1 MKRNFARHRVRTFG
15 QPCLLAC
22 WFILLC
28 APARARAVDAGGQTV
43 RALMVSDIHF
53 EPFWDPGKAAQLAA
67 APVARW
73 NAILS
78 APPTPDRAARFAA
91 LQSGCHAR
99 GVDTSY
105 TLFASSLR
113 AMRANARGVRFLT
126 LSGDLIS
133 HGFSCKFAALFPHG
147 SPAAYRAFAAKT
159 LEYVLAQLRGAFPGV
174 PLYAAL
180 GNNDSGCGDYK
191 QDADG
196 EFLRATA
203 AAMTAG
209 LPAPARRQAL
219 KDYEAGG
226 YYAAHLPAPV
236 NHARMVV
243 LDDVFMASNYTTCA
257 GKRDPAPAAAQIA
270 WLRAQL
276 QRAQRRHEKIWFMAH
291 IPPGVNLYSTVEN
304 IVNVCG
310 GQSPVM
316 FLSSG
321 ALAHTLAGF
330 GGVVRLAIFAHTHMD
345 ELRLLEPA
353 QGGGNDQAVAVKL
366 VASISPVDGNNPSF
380 TVAQVNAATADL
392 MDYKVFAASNQT
404 GDDTAWS
411 EEYDYAQTYREPSFS
426 ASSLAN
432 LIARFQADPQARTKA
447 SQDYLRDWFVGDRS
461 VAIKPFWPQYVCVLE
476 NRTAASYRACACRK
490 GL

>member
-1 MKRNFARHRVRTFG
+1 MKANFSRTALRVLV
-15 QPCLLAC
+15 PACLLAC
-22 WFILLC
+22 WFLLLST
-28 APARARAVDAGGQTV
+28 PARARAMGAGGQTV

-78 APPTPDRAARFAA
+78 APPTADRAARFEA
-91 LQSGCHAR
+91 LQRSCHAR

-105 TLFASSLR
+105 ALFASSLR
-113 AMRANARGVRFLT
+113 AMRADARGAEFIT

-133 HGFSCKFAALFPHG
+133 HDFSCKFAALFPHG
-147 SPAAYRAFAAKT
+147 SPAGHQAFAAKT
-159 LEYVLAQLRGAFPGV
+159 LEYVVAELRGAFPDV
-174 PLYAAL
+174 PVYAAL

-191 QDADG
+191 LDADG

-203 AAMTAG
+203 TAMTAG
-209 LPAPARRQAL
+209 LPAPERGRAL

-226 YYAAHLPAPV
+226 YYAADLPAPIK
-236 NHARMVV
+236 NARMVV
-243 LDDVFMASNYTTCA
+243 LDDDFMAPQYRTCA
-257 GKRDPAPAAAQIA
+257 GKRDPAPAAVQIA
-270 WLRAQL
+270 WLRDQL
-276 QRAQRRHEKIWFMAH
+276 ERARREHEKIWFMAH
-291 IPPGVNLYSTVEN
+291 IPPGVNLYSTVEKM
-304 IVNVCG
+304 VNVCG
-310 GQSPVM
+310 GQTPVM

-321 ALAHTLAGF
+321 ALADTLAEF
-330 GGVVRLAIFAHTHMD
+330 GDVVRLAIFAHTHMD

-353 QGGGNDQAVAVKL
+353 KSGVDRGAVAVKL

-380 TVAQVNAATADL
+380 TVAQVDAATADL
-392 MDYKVFAASNQT
+392 VDYQVFAASNQT

-411 EEYDYAQTYREPSFS
+411 EEYDYAQAYREPSFS
-426 ASSLAN
+426 ASSVAN
-432 LIARFQADPQARTKA
+432 LISRFQADPQARTKA
-447 SQDYLRDWFVGDRS
+447 SQSYLRDYFVGDRS
-461 VAIKPFWPQYVCVLE
+461 AVLKPFWPEYVCALE